1 MPSSQNDP
9 SPTWRFILWNFADD
23 PRRSGS
29 VVLEPVEQRALCLVR
44 AARIPNEVWP
54 LTKKAT
60 ISWPDGRGCVQSAKA
75 YSVSTVRSNN
85 LSTGVSRRS

>member
-1 MPSSQNDP
+1 MIRPDRAIYP
-9 SPTWRFILWNFADD
+9 VEFY
-23 PRRSGS
+23 RRSEEKWKRRARASGATRNLFGS
-29 VVLEPVEQRALCLVR
+29 SVRVL
-44 AARIPNEVWP
+44 NEVWP

-60 ISWPDGRGCVQSAKA
+60 ISWPDSRGCVQSAKA